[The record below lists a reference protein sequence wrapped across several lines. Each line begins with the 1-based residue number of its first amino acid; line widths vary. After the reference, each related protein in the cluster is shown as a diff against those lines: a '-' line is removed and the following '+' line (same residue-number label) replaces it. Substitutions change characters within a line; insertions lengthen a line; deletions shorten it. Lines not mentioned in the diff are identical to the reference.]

1 MVGTLHKCLM
11 DEDIGGFVGAYL
23 FDDAE
28 AVKQNTEIMKNIFSV
43 MENYESGETILI
55 VNWNNGNKE

>member
-1 MVGTLHKCLM
+1 M